1 MSAPAVDDE
10 RRGPWSAF
18 TLGALVIAEARKARS
33 TSAWWAL
40 LVPAGLIC
48 LLSNLVTAEI
58 GGLAFTASAAQA
70 NTLSSV
76 GTKFAVLFGVVSATA
91 EYRHRTITT
100 SYLTA
105 PGRAQ
110 LLVAKALVAAVA
122 GAGYAIVCAACGVIG
137 ISIAGDT
144 ATAGWGAVLQVSLA
158 AVLLFAMWGALGV
171 AVGTVVGNQL
181 AAIVGVLL
189 YLILVEQVIVLLIN
203 AGGNTRVD
211 EYLPAGASSS
221 VLNALVGDTPLSGL
235 FAVDTPPWWLPALV
249 FACYTA
255 IGLMGAALVA
265 DRRDI
270 T

>member
-18 TLGALVIAEARKARS
+18 TLGALVIAEARKALS

-48 LLSNLVTAEI
+48 LLSNLVTAEV

-122 GAGYAIVCAACGVIG
+122 GAGYAVVCAACGAVGIG
-137 ISIAGDT
+137 VAGGSAIANP
-144 ATAGWGAVLQVSLA
+144 GALLQVSLA
-158 AVLLFAMWGALGV
+158 AVLLFALWGALGV
-171 AVGTVVGNQL
+171 AVGMVVGNQL

-189 YLILVEQVIVLLIN
+189 YLILVEQIVVLLVN

-235 FAVDTPPWWLPALV
+235 FAVDTPPWWLPTLI
-249 FACYTA
+249 FACYTV
-255 IGLMGAALVA
+255 IGLLGAALVA